1 MLFMIRL
8 FAYIKMLHNRSTM
21 FTLAF
26 LTGPVLRVDSGIMRW
41 FVLWD
46 TACNLNGV
54 SLKIQK
60 Y

>member
-1 MLFMIRL
+1 
-8 FAYIKMLHNRSTM
+8 MLHNRSTM